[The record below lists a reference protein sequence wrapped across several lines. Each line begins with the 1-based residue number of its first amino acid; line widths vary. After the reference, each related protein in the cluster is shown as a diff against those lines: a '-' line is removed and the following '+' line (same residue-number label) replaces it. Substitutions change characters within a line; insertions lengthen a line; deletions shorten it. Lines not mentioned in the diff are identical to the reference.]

1 MERRLAITPR
11 LPTLLLMAGLV
22 AAAWRAPRAA
32 PPVFVVPPAMTAAER
47 PVAAIDAFRCVPVP
61 QQEPS
66 AHASSLAMAPDG
78 STLLAWFSGER
89 EGASDVSIR
98 MARFPAPGQGGAP
111 PVESWISL
119 TRERLQA
126 LTSRV
131 IRKIGN
137 PVLWFDGGGHLHMHV
152 VSVSYGGWSGSAIN
166 QLVSDDEGRTW
177 REARRLILSPFLN
190 LSTLARTPPQVLQDG
205 SIGVPAYHEFIRKWG
220 LWVRVQADGTVLQVT
235 PMRRDDGDWLQPA
248 VVATS
253 STEAMALLRASGD
266 APRLIGRSRT
276 RDGGR
281 AWPRPAEG
289 STIDL
294 PNPDSSV
301 AMIRLSDGSLLM
313 ACNPLAHGR
322 ERLQLFRSLDGGT
335 QWNASGLIELGAAGD
350 EFSYPALMQDRAGR
364 IHLSYTWKRQAIRL
378 CSFAPEW
385 LDGSPSNERPAA
397 SRMPEQ
403 PPSAIEPDARR
414 EATP

>member
-177 REARRLILSPFLN
+177 SSAKRLILSPFFN
-190 LSTLARTPPQVLQDG
+190 FSTLVRTQPQILQDG
-205 SIGVPAYHEFIRKWG
+205 SIGLPAYHEFVQKWG
-220 LWVRVQADGTVLQVT
+220 VWARLDESGSLLQ
-235 PMRRDDGDWLQPA
+235 MASMQRYEGNWLQPA

-253 STEAMALLRASGD
+253 PTEAVAALRAGSHS
-266 APRLIGRSRT
+266 PRRIGRSAT
-276 RDGGR
+276 ADGG
-281 AWPRPAEG
+281 ASWPLRPDD
-289 STIDL
+289 SIIDI
-294 PNPDSSV
+294 PNPDSSM

-313 ACNPLAHGR
+313 ACNPLEQGR
-322 ERLQLFRSLDGGT
+322 NRIQLLRSEDGGSK
-335 QWNASGLIELGAAGD
+335 WKPSRLIEAGEAGD
-350 EFSYPALMQDRAGR
+350 EFSYPSLVQDREGR

-378 CSFAPEW
+378 CTFSPAW
-385 LDGSPSNERPAA
+385 LEGPASDAEPAVHADSAGASVASPSGGAP
-397 SRMPEQ
+397 
-403 PPSAIEPDARR
+403 
-414 EATP
+414 